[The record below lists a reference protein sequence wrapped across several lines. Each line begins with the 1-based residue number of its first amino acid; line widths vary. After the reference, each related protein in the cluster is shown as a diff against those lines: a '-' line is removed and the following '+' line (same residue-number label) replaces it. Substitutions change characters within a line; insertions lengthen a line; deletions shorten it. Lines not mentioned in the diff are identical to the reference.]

1 MLKKHYFKWLMRTN
15 SILLMLIFGITGYC
29 NGQEFLVQSFG
40 SKQGLASSEI
50 YTLTQDTEG
59 YLWLGTKLGVSKF
72 DGQQFK
78 NFNGSDSVLFGKVY
92 AITQDADKTIWVG
105 AENGLFLQHGVFQH
119 VQFDSKFPD
128 NWVYSLLATSANDLW
143 IGTSDGPIFIDNETK
158 DKIKKGSILNYAI
171 LSGWLDVSTVSNQVW
186 VIKSHVVNN
195 KQVIYFGTRRS
206 VINYSEKN

>member
-1 MLKKHYFKWLMRTN
+1 
-15 SILLMLIFGITGYC
+15 MLIFGITGYC

-105 AENGLFLQHGVFQH
+105 AENGLFF
-119 VQFDSKFPD
+119 
-128 NWVYSLLATSANDLW
+128 ATW
-143 IGTSDGPIFIDNETK
+143 C
-158 DKIKKGSILNYAI
+158 
-171 LSGWLDVSTVSNQVW
+171 VSTC
-186 VIKSHVVNN
+186 
-195 KQVIYFGTRRS
+195 S
-206 VINYSEKN
+206 V